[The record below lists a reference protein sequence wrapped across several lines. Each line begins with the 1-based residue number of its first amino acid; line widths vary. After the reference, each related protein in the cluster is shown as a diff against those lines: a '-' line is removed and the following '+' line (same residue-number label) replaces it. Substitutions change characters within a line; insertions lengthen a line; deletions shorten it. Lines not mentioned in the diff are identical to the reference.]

1 MPLRLTLLEKILA
14 RLNLLPVP
22 LFDAPLAQG
31 IARALVTACELGLF
45 DALSEEPLT
54 LEILAE
60 RLDCHPQGLQLLLR
74 LLVSAGYLR
83 QHRGLYSNTRMA
95 QRWLTSSSPVN
106 IAPYVIH
113 SPDIVAIWDRLPR
126 VVREN
131 KQAMRMPYEEDA
143 SEPAIQALFARHYA
157 GLASLALA
165 LGGEAVSRVRLPGGA
180 THLLDVGGS
189 HAAYSVLF
197 CRKYPHLQATVLD
210 IQPGIEAGKR
220 IALQT
225 GLENR
230 ISFVCGDIVRDNF
243 TSLLSAYPTYDV
255 ALYFHM
261 AHLLPPEVNAAVLT
275 EVAKILKPGGMLI
288 FVDQVT
294 DQTHGSRLASLMVQ
308 FMDLAV
314 TTVGG
319 TCYPFPTVKSWLEEA
334 GMGQIRRHR
343 LLTPGATLITA
354 KKL

>member
-22 LFDAPLAQG
+22 LFDTPLAPG
-31 IARALVTACELGLF
+31 IAKVLVTACELGLF
-45 DALSEEPLT
+45 DALSEQPLT

-60 RLDCHPQGLQLLLR
+60 RLHCHPQGLQLLLR

-83 QHRGLYSNTRMA
+83 QRRGLYANTRMA
-95 QRWLTSSSPVN
+95 QRWLTSSSPVS

-113 SPDIVAIWDRLPR
+113 SPDIVAIWDHLPSI
-126 VVREN
+126 VREN

-143 SEPAIQALFARHYA
+143 SEPAMQAALARHYA
-157 GLASLALA
+157 GLASLAMA
-165 LGGEAVSRVRLPGGA
+165 MGGEVVRRVRLPRGA

-220 IALQT
+220 IAVQT

-230 ISFVCGDIVRDNF
+230 ICFVCGDIVCDDF
-243 TSLLSAYPTYDV
+243 TTLLAEDPAYDV
-255 ALYFHM
+255 ALYFHI
-261 AHLLPPEVNAAVLT
+261 AHLLPPEVNAEVLAK
-275 EVAKILKPGGMLI
+275 VAKTLKPGGMLI

-308 FMDLAV
+308 FMALAV

-319 TCYPFPTVKSWLEEA
+319 TCYPFPTVKSWLEGA
-334 GMGQIRRHR
+334 GMEQIRRQR